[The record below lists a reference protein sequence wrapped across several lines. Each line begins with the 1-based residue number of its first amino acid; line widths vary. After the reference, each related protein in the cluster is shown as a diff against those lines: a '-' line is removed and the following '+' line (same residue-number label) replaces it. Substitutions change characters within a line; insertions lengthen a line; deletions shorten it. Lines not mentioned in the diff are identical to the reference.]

1 MTRPRN
7 YQTEAVIIRKT
18 KLGEADRIL
27 SLYTP
32 DLGKIQAVAKG
43 VRKPRSKMSG
53 HLELCTH
60 SVVSLA
66 RGRNLD
72 TVTGTR
78 TIHGYYP
85 LKTDL
90 WRISCGMYVCELVER
105 FTADHNA
112 NRGLY
117 GLLLET
123 LERLCH
129 GDISN
134 LSLPAF
140 NLALLDRLGY
150 RPRLHECANCGRPLT
165 GQNWFAPAAGGL
177 LCPNCGRRQ
186 NYRFE
191 VSSGARQVMTTL
203 QQEESGTATRLK
215 VSPALSGEVEAIL
228 RRYMR
233 YLLERDIRSA
243 AWLDC
248 LRSRLGEPAATPASL
263 RPTG

>member
-1 MTRPRN
+1 MSRPRE

-18 KLGEADRIL
+18 RLGEADRIL

-43 VRKPRSKMSG
+43 VRKVRSKMSG

-60 SVVSLA
+60 SAVSLA
-66 RGRNLD
+66 RGRSLD
-72 TVTGTR
+72 TITGTR

-105 FTADHNA
+105 FTADHDA

-117 GLLLET
+117 ELLLET

-129 GDISN
+129 DEINN

-140 NLALLDRLGY
+140 ELALLDRLGY
-150 RPRLHECANCGRPLT
+150 RPRLQECASCSRPLA
-165 GQNWFAPAAGGL
+165 GKNWFAPAAGGI
-177 LCPNCGRRQ
+177 LCPDCGRRQ
-186 NYRFE
+186 SYRFE
-191 VSSGARQVMTTL
+191 VSSGARQTMAVL
-203 QQEESGTATRLK
+203 QQEETEANARLQANT
-215 VSPALSGEVEAIL
+215 ALSGEVTAIL

-248 LRSRLGEPAATPASL
+248 LRNRLGEPAVSPASL
-263 RPTG
+263 RPAG